1 MRNEQL
7 QGKSFKHNTQQ
18 RQKVDTKKPTAYGF
32 ISFIMRDVTPTCTP
46 QSTHQSSEENA
57 VVSQFANTDTH
68 SAGLTIF
75 QLSEDEILSEM
86 LSHLQADCPVMM
98 QTKDS
103 LIRKISMQYDAL
115 IMKKRDSASS
125 DRNEACAEDAD

>member
-7 QGKSFKHNTQQ
+7 QGKSFKQSTQH
-18 RQKVDTKKPTAYGF
+18 RQKAETKKTTAYGF
-32 ISFIMRDVTPTCTP
+32 ISFIMRDVTPTCTA
-46 QSTHQSSEENA
+46 QSTQQSSEDNA
-57 VVSQFANTDTH
+57 TVAQFTNTD
-68 SAGLTIF
+68 SADLTVF
-75 QLSEDEILSEM
+75 QLSEDEILWEM

-115 IMKKRDSASS
+115 TVKKRDSTSS
-125 DRNEACAEDAD
+125 DRNEACAEYAD